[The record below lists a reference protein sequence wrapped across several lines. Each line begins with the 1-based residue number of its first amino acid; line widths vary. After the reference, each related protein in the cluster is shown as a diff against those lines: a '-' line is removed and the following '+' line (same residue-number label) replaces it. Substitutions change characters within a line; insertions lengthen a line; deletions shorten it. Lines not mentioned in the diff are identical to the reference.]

1 MSQYFTL
8 EEANA
13 ALETLAPLLR
23 QAVALKSAYAQSE
36 TRLQGMAQRVTVAG
50 GSQLN
55 PTEWLQLR
63 ARRDAAA
70 ARLQELLEQ
79 VQSHGCL
86 VKDLEVGLLDFPTLY
101 HGQEVYLCFRLGED
115 RISYWHGVSEGF
127 RGRKPIDEEFIAN
140 HNGGR
145 RQ

>member
-23 QAVALKSAYAQSE
+23 QAVALKSAYVQSE
-36 TRLQGMAQRVTVAG
+36 TQLQEMAQRVALAG
-50 GSQLN
+50 GSQLSRAD
-55 PTEWLQLR
+55 WLQLR

-86 VKDLEVGLLDFPTLY
+86 VKDLDVGLLDFPTRY
-101 HGQEVYLCFRLGED
+101 RGQEVYLCFRLGEE

-127 RGRKPIDEEFIAN
+127 RGRKPIDGDFIAN